1 MKSFKAFCE
10 EFVFRV
16 EVEGLP
22 SMFMK
27 GNSPGE
33 VKTHLRKL
41 VKQPSMVK
49 SVDRMTKHDVKKRR
63 RKQAVIGEAMATAGD
78 HEDAAHAHRTASKT
92 SRLDLKAVKAH
103 EKAAEHH
110 DTAAKHLRSGNAY
123 AAQNAHINAKN
134 EADKAKDYGNVHSK
148 RAHADTRAIGEAR
161 SADVKPEKYIGPD
174 GKTKIR
180 MVPVTREAMNRRDKL
195 RSKLATVGKDM
206 EKTNQDIKK
215 ASGIKDKPKVRLGSD
230 GKPYKSRYEEVDPA
244 RDEGKPGAAK
254 HAREMTPG
262 QKTEKITIGK
272 IRKMAYKT
280 GKTLG
285 DVQAVKK
292 KRVGK
297 RIARRAVGKL
307 ASRAIGALLK

>member
-10 EFVFRV
+10 EFMFRV

-63 RKQAVIGEAMATAGD
+63 RKQAV
-78 HEDAAHAHRTASKT
+78 
-92 SRLDLKAVKAH
+92 V
-103 EKAAEHH
+103 
-110 DTAAKHLRSGNAY
+110 
-123 AAQNAHINAKN
+123 
-134 EADKAKDYGNVHSK
+134 
-148 RAHADTRAIGEAR
+148 GEAR

-174 GKTKIR
+174 GKPKIR

-195 RSKLATVGKDM
+195 RSKLATVGKDI